1 MTDPSDTPDDD
12 DLVDLE
18 TAARLCGLPA
28 EMILEFTRTRVVTVV
43 RDGDP
48 AGPAFD
54 TVCLHRLRQ
63 IETLHHEW
71 SMAPHSIGF
80 VMDLFDRLEA
90 AERELRVLRERMR

>member
-1 MTDPSDTPDDD
+1 MTPPSDTPDDD

-28 EMILEFTRTRVVTVV
+28 EMILEFSRTQVISVV
-43 RDGDP
+43 RSGEAD
-48 AGPAFD
+48 APAFD

-71 SMAPHSIGF
+71 SMAPRSIRF

-90 AERELRVLRERMR
+90 AERELRVLRERLR